1 MGLNSVEDTICAE
14 FFMSQVRLSF
24 EGTNA
29 VELAEILKGFPGCE
43 VAVQVLDGEVVRGID
58 HKEIRKV
65 IVTVSLAV
73 GLLGTGAGA
82 VKTSA
87 EAVKTSAEAGSAVIE
102 FVQKLQEFQA
112 GSKKVEKIVV
122 IPAEGDRINLT
133 NSSGEALVKAIE
145 AEL

>member
-1 MGLNSVEDTICAE
+1 
-14 FFMSQVRLSF
+14 MSQVRLSF
-24 EGTNA
+24 EGANA

-43 VAVQVLDGEVVRGID
+43 VTVTVLDAGPVRAGELAKLQKVAVVF
-58 HKEIRKV
+58 
-65 IVTVSLAV
+65 TLATTM
-73 GLLGTGAGA
+73 LTGGADA
-82 VKTSA
+82 VKSGA
-87 EAVKTSAEAGSAVIE
+87 EATKAVAEAGSAVIE

-145 AEL
+145 GSL

>member
-1 MGLNSVEDTICAE
+1 
-14 FFMSQVRLSF
+14 MSQVRLSF

-29 VELAEILKGFPGCE
+29 IELAEILKGFPGCE
-43 VAVQVLDGEVVRGID
+43 VTVQVLDEGLVRAGELEKIQKVAVSFTVAAGIF
-58 HKEIRKV
+58 
-65 IVTVSLAV
+65 TA
-73 GLLGTGAGA
+73 GAGA
-82 VKTSA
+82 VKAGA
-87 EAVKTSAEAGSAVIE
+87 EATKSVAEAGSAVIE